1 MKKVAL
7 ILAVDEKNGI
17 GKNNDLAWRIKAD
30 MLYFKD
36 ITTATQNE
44 NKQNAVIMGR
54 KTWESIPEKFRPL
67 PKRKNIV
74 LSRQYFDET
83 LSFTSIESA
92 LAELEKNDE
101 VENIFIIGGAQ
112 IYNETVKKWLADTIY
127 LTQVFGDFD
136 CDSFFIWI
144 PEDFSCTYKS
154 EKKEEKGIEFVFE
167 IFEKA

>member
-92 LAELEKNDE
+92 LAELEKDDE

-112 IYNETVKKWLADTIY
+112 IYNETVKK
-127 LTQVFGDFD
+127 
-136 CDSFFIWI
+136 
-144 PEDFSCTYKS
+144 
-154 EKKEEKGIEFVFE
+154 
-167 IFEKA
+167 